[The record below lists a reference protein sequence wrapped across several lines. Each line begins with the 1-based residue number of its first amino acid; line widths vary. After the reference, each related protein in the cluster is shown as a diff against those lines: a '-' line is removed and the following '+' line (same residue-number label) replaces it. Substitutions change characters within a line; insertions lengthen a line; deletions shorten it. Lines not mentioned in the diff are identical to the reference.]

1 MTDGRCKLIIKDL
14 PSCTEGKVCPYEFH
28 DLFAAPFAEAL
39 GGRDIDH
46 PIANLL
52 PGDGTCDGSDLPP
65 EAAAAFASLD
75 DYAQNLLASGTPVP
89 GDGNL
94 DRIVDAAEVAGIVQ
108 WWGGP
113 SVYDFDHDGMTDGA
127 DLAAVLMGWTPRP

>member
-1 MTDGRCKLIIKDL
+1 VTDGRYKLIIKGL
-14 PSCTEGKVCPYEFH
+14 PSCTEGKVYPYEFY

-39 GGRDIDH
+39 GGRGIDH

-65 EAAAAFASLD
+65 EAAAAFAALD